1 MLIQDAEVSYDLL
14 WTGLIDFAF
23 DPIEGV
29 DVDYERGGTYRD
41 PKTGRKYD
49 IDEGYRAEVKGG
61 KMNIIP
67 TETGKIFY
75 RVFGNGAVMI

>member
-1 MLIQDAEVSYDLL
+1 MLTTNEAV
-14 WTGLIDFAF
+14 LIE
-23 DPIEGV
+23 ILRQE
-29 DVDYERGGTYRD
+29 EN
-41 PKTGRKYD
+41 
-49 IDEGYRAEVKGG
+49 EGYRAEVKGG

>member
-1 MLIQDAEVSYDLL
+1 MLTTNEAV
-14 WTGLIDFAF
+14 LIE
-23 DPIEGV
+23 ILRQE
-29 DVDYERGGTYRD
+29 EN
-41 PKTGRKYD
+41 